1 MSPAGHRR
9 AVILLC
15 SALMRPHRKY
25 SLYFWSAQFKKYKDL
40 LKRVKRRAMKMV
52 RGQEQVSC
60 EDRLRAGA
68 VQSGEDSRLT
78 F

>member
-1 MSPAGHRR
+1 
-9 AVILLC
+9 
-15 SALMRPHRKY
+15 
-25 SLYFWSAQFKKYKDL
+25 
-40 LKRVKRRAMKMV
+40 MV